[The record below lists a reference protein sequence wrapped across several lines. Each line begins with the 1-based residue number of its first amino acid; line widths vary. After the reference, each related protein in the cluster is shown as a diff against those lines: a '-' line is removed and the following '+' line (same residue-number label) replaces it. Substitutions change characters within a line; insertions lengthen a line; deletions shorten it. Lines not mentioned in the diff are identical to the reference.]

1 MTAVP
6 ESPFRAVPEPPLGGV
21 STPPADHHRHRRRSR
36 RRSGYHLTTVAVVAA
51 WVGVVLAAPQLS
63 FGPGLHTLALFGHLV
78 ALLVGFGAVLTV
90 EWFGLLWLLGRRPL
104 VAVVQTANGAHLLIW
119 LGLAGLAV
127 TGVVLAP
134 PRLSPLTMVKLAAVL
149 VVALNGIQVRRVQRR
164 LVECGPAVPRPLLV
178 RAGLTA
184 LVSQAGW
191 WTATVIGFL
200 NSQS

>member
-6 ESPFRAVPEPPLGGV
+6 EHPLGAAPEPSLGVV
-21 STPPADHHRHRRRSR
+21 SAPVADRRRRGR
-36 RRSGYHLTTVAVVAA
+36 RARGTSGYPLAVVTVVLA
-51 WVGVVLAAPQLS
+51 WIGVVLAAPRLS

-104 VAVVQTANGAHLLIW
+104 AAVVQTANGAHLLIW
-119 LGLAGLAV
+119 LGLAGLAL

-134 PRLSPLTMVKLAAVL
+134 PQLSPLTLVKLAAVL
-149 VVALNGIQVRRVQRR
+149 VVGLNGIQVPRVQRR
-164 LVECGPAVPRPLLV
+164 LVECGPVVPRPLLL

-184 LVSQAGW
+184 LVSQVGW